1 VALSLWHVESYVV
14 AVRGGALGG
23 SETPLP
29 PFQFFIDGA
38 INRHL

>member
-1 VALSLWHVESYVV
+1 VESYVV

-23 SETPLP
+23 SKTPLP